1 MDSAVHTLSEL
12 FRQLGLPDTRAD
24 VSRFI
29 AVHRPLPPEVTLSE
43 APFWRPEQARFLS
56 EELQDDSDWAELIDT
71 LDASLRHPGPH
82 PGSPFPHSP

>member
-1 MDSAVHTLSEL
+1 MDQAVHTLSDL

-29 AVHRPLPPEVTLSE
+29 AVHRPLAADVTLADAS
-43 APFWRPEQARFLS
+43 FWRPEQARFLR
-56 EELQDDSDWAELIDT
+56 EELQEDADWAELIDT

-82 PGSPFPHSP
+82 PGSHSPGTR

>member
-29 AVHRPLPPEVTLSE
+29 AIHRPLPPEV
-43 APFWRPEQARFLS
+43 
-56 EELQDDSDWAELIDT
+56 
-71 LDASLRHPGPH
+71 
-82 PGSPFPHSP
+82 

>member
-12 FRQLGLPDTRAD
+12 FRPLGLPDTRAD

-29 AVHRPLPPEVTLSE
+29 AMHRPLPPEVALPE

-82 PGSPFPHSP
+82 LGPPPTHSP

>member
-1 MDSAVHTLSEL
+1 MDQAVHTLSDL

-29 AVHRPLPPEVTLSE
+29 AVHRPLPADVPLAE
-43 APFWRPEQARFLS
+43 APFWRPEQARFLR
-56 EELQDDSDWAELIDT
+56 EELQEDADWAELIDT

-82 PGSPFPHSP
+82 PGAAYPHSP